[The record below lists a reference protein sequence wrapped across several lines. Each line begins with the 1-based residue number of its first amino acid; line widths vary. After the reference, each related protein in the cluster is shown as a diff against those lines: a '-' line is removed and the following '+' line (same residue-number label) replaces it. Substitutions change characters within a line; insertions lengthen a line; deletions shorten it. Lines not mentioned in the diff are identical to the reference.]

1 VCGRS
6 CLDIP
11 QSNGAVSIDFSPV
24 HVVLKGSSLLQ
35 QVQAHYFHLLTLSEL
50 LKIQI
55 SAEKHRQTTTDR
67 NNAAKGT

>member
-1 VCGRS
+1 MWKILSGHPTVQWG
-6 CLDIP
+6 I
-11 QSNGAVSIDFSPV
+11 SIDFSPV

-35 QVQAHYFHLLTLSEL
+35 QVQAHYFHLLTPSEL